1 VTEPGV
7 SNIYVSYLND
17 PSHTVAPG
25 YSLAQGCLADT
36 LPLVDLAQERAQQIL
51 AAADRQCYPESVIV
65 SRHGQIAKRYAD
77 LIGHSRGVVMKASK
91 LLSLASLPVADA
103 PEFSASD
110 EPTLLRC
117 GDDPPSMPAGL
128 VADLVESEFD
138 VPLHEVFIEF
148 DPHPLA
154 VGSIGQVHA
163 ATLQDGRDVAVKIQ
177 YPGVER
183 AIRADLSDGVQLAS
197 FLRLG
202 CRMTCV
208 QSNVQ
213 AIARE
218 LSARI
223 AEEVDYRIEAANQE
237 AFAGAYR
244 RHPRIRIPDTVPELC
259 TARVLTMDLSD
270 GFGLPRARTASK
282 RLRDRWGEVIY
293 RFTAGSLTKLGMLN
307 ADPSPGNY
315 LFHADGGVT
324 FLDFGCVRRYS
335 AVQVRAMQAVMRAIM
350 DLDAR
355 RLFDVLAD
363 AGYLNRADPPDA
375 TSLLAWFT
383 EVHEPILEEQ
393 PYTYSPD
400 FAAVLRGSDLARSG
414 RYADVISRLKIP
426 AAFLA
431 VIRVNLGVTAVLAE
445 LGATGQWAAMFRD
458 YCQTSK

>member
-1 VTEPGV
+1 MTEPGV
-7 SNIYVSYLND
+7 SSIYVSYLND
-17 PSHTVAPG
+17 PPHTVAPG
-25 YSLAQGCLADT
+25 YSLAQGRMADT

-65 SRHGQIAKRYAD
+65 SRHGQIAARYAD
-77 LIGHSRGVVMKASK
+77 LIGQSRGIVMKASK
-91 LLSLASLPVADA
+91 MLSLTSLSSASA
-103 PEFSASD
+103 PERLASY
-110 EPTLLRC
+110 ESMLRR
-117 GDDPPSMPAGL
+117 DDGPPSMPAGL

-138 VPLHEVFIEF
+138 VPLYEVFIEF

-177 YPGVER
+177 YPGIER
-183 AIRADLSDGVQLAS
+183 AIRADLSDGEQLAS

-202 CRMTCV
+202 CRVTCV

-244 RHPRIRIPDTVPELC
+244 GHPQIRIPETVPELC

-270 GFGLPRARTASK
+270 GFCLGRARTAS
-282 RLRDRWGEVIY
+282 RRQRDRWGEVIY
-293 RFTAGSLTKLGMLN
+293 RFTVASLTKLGMLN

-335 AVQVRAMQAVMRAIM
+335 AVQVLTMQAVMRAII
-350 DLDAR
+350 DLDSR

-363 AGYLNRADPPDA
+363 AGYVNRADPPDA
-375 TSLLAWFT
+375 TSLLAWLT
-383 EVHEPILEEQ
+383 EAHEPILEEQ

-400 FAAVLRGSDLARSG
+400 FAGLLQGPDLARSG
-414 RYADVISRLKIP
+414 RYADVINHLRIP
-426 AAFLA
+426 ADFLA
-431 VIRVNLGVTAVLAE
+431 LIRVNLGVTGILAQ
-445 LGATGQWAAMFRD
+445 LGATGDWAAIYRE
-458 YCQTSK
+458 YCRSGC